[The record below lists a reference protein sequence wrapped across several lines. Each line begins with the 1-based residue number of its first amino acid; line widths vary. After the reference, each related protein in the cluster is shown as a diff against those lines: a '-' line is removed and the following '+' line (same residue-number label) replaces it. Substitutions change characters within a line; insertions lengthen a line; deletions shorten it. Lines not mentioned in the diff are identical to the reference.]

1 MSRLTTPAA
10 DAVAA
15 IEQARSIVVLRLQD
29 HAKTVRMG
37 QILAEEGL
45 RVMEVTLDHPDSVA
59 ALRQLDKALG
69 GDVLLGAG
77 TVRSAEQVR
86 IAADAGARFC
96 VSPHTDPAVVAAA
109 IKAGLASIPGACTA
123 TEVATA
129 VDAGAH
135 FVKLFPAAPLGPG
148 YLSALRGPFRDSAQ
162 SAAAVVRRRRSRGR
176 ARLRPDRGRGS
187 RRAAQACCSRRFS
200 GETWRRIVIVDA
212 HLHLFRPAAISP
224 RAVDTLAPADR
235 DASVEE
241 LLELHRS
248 FGVARAVMVPLGP
261 EDGYLGEVLRRYP
274 TRFAGVA
281 VASSATEGR
290 DPDADPVDDL
300 MRRREAV
307 PFHGLRALWLGD
319 PARRLAESPM
329 LSVLRRMQ
337 ELGMVLWSYL
347 PEEQLDL
354 LDQLAAMMP
363 DLPVVLNHFGF
374 CPRAM
379 QVDRLGR
386 PWFKQPLPLQT
397 LPKVLHLA
405 SYSRVHLMFSGQ
417 YAIHRTG
424 TSGRW
429 SSRCW
434 RHSARTAPC
443 GPATGH
449 GFARALATTHC

>member
-1 MSRLTTPAA
+1 
-10 DAVAA
+10 
-15 IEQARSIVVLRLQD
+15 
-29 HAKTVRMG
+29 
-37 QILAEEGL
+37 
-45 RVMEVTLDHPDSVA
+45 
-59 ALRQLDKALG
+59 
-69 GDVLLGAG
+69 
-77 TVRSAEQVR
+77 
-86 IAADAGARFC
+86 
-96 VSPHTDPAVVAAA
+96 
-109 IKAGLASIPGACTA
+109 
-123 TEVATA
+123 
-129 VDAGAH
+129 
-135 FVKLFPAAPLGPG
+135 
-148 YLSALRGPFRDSAQ
+148 
-162 SAAAVVRRRRSRGR
+162 
-176 ARLRPDRGRGS
+176 
-187 RRAAQACCSRRFS
+187 
-200 GETWRRIVIVDA
+200 VIVDA
-212 HLHLFRPAAISP
+212 HLHRFRPAAISP

-417 YAIHRTG
+417 YAFSREDPPYRDLGEVVFPLLEAFGSHRTMWASDWPWIRESPGYDALLSLPPTLLSGASSDELADVMGG
-424 TSGRW
+424 T
-429 SSRCW
+429 
-434 RHSARTAPC
+434 
-443 GPATGH
+443 
-449 GFARALATTHC
+449 ALRLFPHLASTTEN